1 MMKKLTT
8 ILFIFLFY
16 VNLSAQNKNL
26 EFNRVIDTLISVEVT
41 VCTDLYSNPVYG
53 SDLIVPNGKVWKIES
68 LGSDGVKNASGNS
81 GEFQK
86 LNYVNPNY
94 QCNGVQSLQNEC
106 IGQLIK
112 KNPSSDEYVLI
123 DQETFQLTFP
133 LWLNGGSI
141 LKAKI
146 FSNYSNYHYTWSNY
160 LPYSYSCHASIL
172 EFNISQ

>member
-16 VNLSAQNKNL
+16 VNLNAQNKNL
-26 EFNRVIDTLISVEVT
+26 EFNRVIDTLITVEVN

-68 LGSDGVKNASGNS
+68 LGSEGIKNNSNYEGDYGRLNYNAS
-81 GEFQK
+81 
-86 LNYVNPNY
+86 NYR
-94 QCNGVQSLQNEC
+94 CNGATDLRNYCV
-106 IGQLIK
+106 GQLIK

-123 DQETFQLTFP
+123 DQESFQLTFP

-146 FSNYSNYHYTWSNY
+146 SSNNIQYSYTWSNY
-160 LPYSYSCHASIL
+160 LPYYYRCHASIL